1 MSTPIYDELKDKWLE
16 APKREAFEELQ
27 ELYGVEI
34 IRHEPLPPKR
44 KFKLFGRNQG
54 TNGTL

>member
-1 MSTPIYDELKDKWLE
+1 MNTPIFEELKDKWLE

-27 ELYGVEI
+27 ELYEA
-34 IRHEPLPPKR
+34 EPLPAKP

-54 TNGTL
+54 TNGAL